1 MCGGEGG
8 YLHDECED
16 KNFSVQKEMYLEFHS
31 SPVVSVDQTSQVFTK
46 CTVGCDKK
54 VLQKK
59 VGGPGSP
66 SLPSFVVQR
75 RFVV

>member
-54 VLQKK
+54 IHLYYKK
-59 VGGPGSP
+59 SVCVCVGGGGG
-66 SLPSFVVQR
+66 L
-75 RFVV
+75 